1 MQVLLRALGLGS
13 AAAILLA
20 GAMTAASPDVGAGDG
35 RIAVEGFAFTPSDV
49 TIQAGGSVT
58 WAVRKDP
65 EQHTV
70 TPKEAGAFEDSGPL
84 FAGDDYTIQFDVPG
98 RYAFVCVFHP
108 FMTGSVVVETAA
120 VSPLPSAAASA
131 SASAAPSGAGPTTA
145 SSDSP
150 AVEPSPGGSG
160 DVPVV
165 AIALLILALGAG
177 LALARSLRR
186 RPR

>member
-108 FMTGSVVVETAA
+108 FMTGSVVVESAA
-120 VSPLPSAAASA
+120 VSLSPSASA